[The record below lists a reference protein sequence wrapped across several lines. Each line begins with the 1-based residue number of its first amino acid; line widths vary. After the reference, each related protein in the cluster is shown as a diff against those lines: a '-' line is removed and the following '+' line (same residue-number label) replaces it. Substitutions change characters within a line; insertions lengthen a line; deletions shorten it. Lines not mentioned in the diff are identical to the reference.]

1 MCSAP
6 VLDSRRALALA
17 EGAEKE
23 LLALLAALIAKPSP
37 AGRSAAAAQKVL
49 ATWLERRGF
58 AVERFEDDPE
68 ALGGHPE
75 FSPPPPAAGR
85 PVNLAARPAEVP
97 TADTVLFAHIDTEP
111 AGDGWT
117 TPPHT
122 AVRRGLRLHGLGAAD
137 DKGGLAAAAVA
148 AALSARHLG
157 RAPVLLS
164 VHGKG
169 GGARG
174 TLPAFHRL
182 AGEARAALY
191 VHPPE
196 TGDGLAVFKNVSRGV
211 VDLDLRVEGWRG
223 PPREMNTPE
232 SARPE
237 DSGDAL
243 AAGLAL
249 IEDVRR
255 GPLAGA
261 EVRLGRLEAGESP
274 GLIPLHA
281 TAGIRVLFQ
290 GATTVSDV
298 VTAFRRAAASF
309 RSSHQALPFA
319 SSPRGAFRFS
329 VEPSGLRANPART
342 PWDAPFTRGVR
353 AATARITGREPSEY
367 PHHLA
372 SDIRFPIRLAGIPC
386 VGLGSRAG
394 AFYAANEWIAPS
406 DLIRLVAVLLLALT
420 RTTRSP

>member
-6 VLDSRRALALA
+6 APDARRALALA
-17 EGAEKE
+17 DGAQEE

-37 AGRSAAAAQKVL
+37 AGRSAAAAQQVL
-49 ATWLERRGF
+49 ASWLERRGF
-58 AVERFEDDPE
+58 AVEQFEDDPE
-68 ALGGHPE
+68 ALGDHCE

-85 PVNLAARPAEVP
+85 PVNLVARPADVRA
-97 TADTVLFAHIDTEP
+97 ADTVLFAHMDTEP

-122 AVRRGLRLHGLGAAD
+122 AVRRGPRLHGLGAAD
-137 DKGGLAAAAVA
+137 DKGGVAAAAVA
-148 AALSARHLG
+148 SALAARHLG

-174 TLPAFHRL
+174 TLPALHRL
-182 AGEARAALY
+182 AGGARGALY

-196 TGDGLAVFKNVSRGV
+196 TGDGLAVLKNESRGI
-211 VDLDLRVEGWRG
+211 VDLDLRVEGW
-223 PPREMNTPE
+223 REMNTPE

-243 AAGLAL
+243 AACLRL
-249 IEDVRR
+249 IQAVRR
-255 GPLAGA
+255 GPLAEA

-281 TAGIRVLFQ
+281 TAGVRVLFR
-290 GATTVSDV
+290 GETTVPDV
-298 VTAFRRAAASF
+298 VASF
-309 RSSHQALPFA
+309 RHTAATLRSSHQTPG
-319 SSPRGAFRFS
+319 GAFRFS

-342 PWDAPFTRGVR
+342 AWSAPLSRRVR
-353 AATARITGREPSEY
+353 SAAARITRREPRAY

-372 SDIRFPIRLAGIPC
+372 SDIRFPTRLAGIPC
-386 VGLGSRAG
+386 VGLGGRAG
-394 AFYAANEWIAPS
+394 AFYAPNEWIAPN
-406 DLIRLVAVLLLALT
+406 DLIRLVAVLLLTLAT
-420 RTTRSP
+420 PVR